1 MSCYLGKLSDSFILR
16 SNFKSILNKLSTNFG
31 LFNATRQAANLENL
45 TKYPVFPLPVAEFVS
60 NLGHNNRSRK
70 QKLIILFD
78 FILKCRDFI
87 STSL

>member
-45 TKYPVFPLPVAEFVS
+45 TKYPVPCPLQ
-60 NLGHNNRSRK
+60 NLY
-70 QKLIILFD
+70 QILATTIIVGN
-78 FILKCRDFI
+78 K
-87 STSL
+87 S